1 MNKILGYAG
10 IIIILLGV
18 LFLGL
23 HHLDVIKGNGSLVVA
38 AILFVVGLGVH
49 IFCNKRLEE

>member
-1 MNKILGYAG
+1 MNKILGYVG

-23 HHLDVIKGNGSLVVA
+23 HHLDVMKGNGSLATA

-49 IFCNKRLEE
+49 IICNKRLEE